1 MSADVGTFYSAGLT
15 VYNSLQV
22 HQYTNAPIHIIQ
34 CTNATKHHAC
44 CTVAAGQQMLL
55 WYSVL
60 HRWTRVSR
68 PQQWVEKQQN
78 SQRAKCFP
86 QIISPAVKLMSKFNF
101 LTYLRFTLDK
111 LANLVL
117 SFLTKVFTCL
127 LSSIST
133 IGTYWY
139 RDRLQVRYHISKI
152 TDAVPP
158 ILP

>member
-1 MSADVGTFYSAGLT
+1 MVQCVAPMDKSQQTPAVGGKTA
-15 VYNSLQV
+15 
-22 HQYTNAPIHIIQ
+22 
-34 CTNATKHHAC
+34 
-44 CTVAAGQQMLL
+44 
-55 WYSVL
+55 
-60 HRWTRVSR
+60 
-68 PQQWVEKQQN
+68 KQPEG
-78 SQRAKCFP
+78 KIFP

-139 RDRLQVRYHISKI
+139 RDRL
-152 TDAVPP
+152 
-158 ILP
+158 